1 MSPTKRALLVAALFS
16 GSAFM
21 LVPHAALAQDQDHDR
36 GRQGDDD
43 HDKDHRWNG
52 HDNGK
57 HKGDKHRRDG
67 NYDNDSYNNGQRR
80 DGNYP
85 NNGYPNNGYPN
96 NGYPNNGYPN
106 NGYPNN
112 GYPNGNNNGIDPG
125 QARSNQIAYNNG
137 LRAGS
142 YDAQRDV
149 NNHRTGMD
157 YTKSQR
163 YGDAAGWNAQ
173 MGDRN
178 QYKQAFRQGYAAG
191 YQQTYNQRGYGR

>member
-1 MSPTKRALLVAALFS
+1 MSPIKRALLVAALFS
-16 GSAFM
+16 GSTF
-21 LVPHAALAQDQDHDR
+21 LLTTHSALAQDQDHDR

-43 HDKDHRWNG
+43 HDNQHRGNG

-57 HKGDKHRRDG
+57 HKGDKHDHDG
-67 NYDNDSYNNGQRR
+67 NNGNYNNGNYNNGQRR
-80 DGNYP
+80 DGDSS
-85 NNGYPNNGYPN
+85 NNGYPN

-112 GYPNGNNNGIDPG
+112 GYPNGNYNGVDRG

-142 YDAQRDV
+142 FDAQRDV
-149 NNHRTGMD
+149 NNHRSGMD

-178 QYKQAFRQGYAAG
+178 QYKQSFRQGYAAG